1 MDMYIRNVK
10 IIEDAFETIKAETGI
25 SSTEEIVTTFIKAE
39 EQNYNLFNYVN
50 TLNSDIDMIEEQNT
64 DIEQQIRRHEEIAQ
78 MNGKEKDAVK
88 QNLAKEIEE
97 MNVKKG
103 NKESQIGDIE
113 SQLQT
118 IKSFVENTVREF
130 NASQMRLTVAQSMQY
145 EEETQFNENNVTLYL
160 AELEEYI
167 SMFITYLA
175 YKQKSSDAAIS
186 NINLDAL
193 ASKDFNKQ
201 GTTQIMAPNHGE
213 MEVQTE

>member
-1 MDMYIRNVK
+1 
-10 IIEDAFETIKAETGI
+10 
-25 SSTEEIVTTFIKAE
+25 
-39 EQNYNLFNYVN
+39 
-50 TLNSDIDMIEEQNT
+50 
-64 DIEQQIRRHEEIAQ
+64 
-78 MNGKEKDAVK
+78 
-88 QNLAKEIEE
+88 
-97 MNVKKG
+97 
-103 NKESQIGDIE
+103 
-113 SQLQT
+113 
-118 IKSFVENTVREF
+118 
-130 NASQMRLTVAQSMQY
+130 MRLTVAQSMQY